1 MVHDVDAS
9 GGLVAVATS
18 RGLAIYTKDGSRFL
32 NRDLL
37 GDRDCRDVEI
47 AAGLIYCASEAGL
60 IEVFDLNSSFRADH
74 IAELVGSEVLPGEH
88 IALDR
93 GVAWVTSGDVLTAL
107 ELGATA
113 SMSLVRSASG
123 EMGDMSLEGASV
135 LASTATEI
143 LSSFTYPINPTRPVS
158 ISVSL
163 PSPPLVKHWG
173 KTMMVIAHPGSGSSA
188 FALAPNRVATTA
200 TSVARPAACPA
211 PFVVSDMRVDG
222 DILYLVGSTGAEVWN
237 LGARSGTGV
246 LTPTCIGRASRAG
259 LTHMSNVVDGRFP
272 VADSGDN
279 VHFVTFT
286 GTGVSLTAS
295 TSRALVSDTIEDLVL
310 VNSSLGYASS
320 AGGIDIFEDTAGVVA
335 PTGARNKTGA
345 RAMALGG
352 TFLAAGAPL
361 FRGSPE
367 LGLRGI
373 PITSVTDLR
382 KSGPISTIVNGPVF
396 VTVAGAR
403 IVAVNEET
411 GLDVVQMA
419 R

>member
-1 MVHDVDAS
+1 MALASAGGIVATDIAHLGPTYVVGNEATLTLARKSDNRFLGRLAALGTANSARALDDAADVITAVDADSTFVVAAGDRRGTAFVTIVDYNPVTQQFSGANQTQTINNAVVHDVDAS

-143 LSSFTYPINPTRPVS
+143 LSSFTYPINPTSPVS

-200 TSVARPAACPA
+200 TSVARPAVCPA

-237 LGARSGTGV
+237 LGPEAELACSPRRV
-246 LTPTCIGRASRAG
+246 LVGP
-259 LTHMSNVVDGRFP
+259 P
-272 VADSGDN
+272 
-279 VHFVTFT
+279 
-286 GTGVSLTAS
+286 
-295 TSRALVSDTIEDLVL
+295 ALV
-310 VNSSLGYASS
+310 
-320 AGGIDIFEDTAGVVA
+320 
-335 PTGARNKTGA
+335 
-345 RAMALGG
+345 
-352 TFLAAGAPL
+352 
-361 FRGSPE
+361 
-367 LGLRGI
+367 
-373 PITSVTDLR
+373 
-382 KSGPISTIVNGPVF
+382 
-396 VTVAGAR
+396 
-403 IVAVNEET
+403 
-411 GLDVVQMA
+411 
-419 R
+419 

>member
-1 MVHDVDAS
+1 
-9 GGLVAVATS
+9 
-18 RGLAIYTKDGSRFL
+18 
-32 NRDLL
+32 
-37 GDRDCRDVEI
+37 
-47 AAGLIYCASEAGL
+47 
-60 IEVFDLNSSFRADH
+60 
-74 IAELVGSEVLPGEH
+74 
-88 IALDR
+88 
-93 GVAWVTSGDVLTAL
+93 
-107 ELGATA
+107 
-113 SMSLVRSASG
+113 
-123 EMGDMSLEGASV
+123 
-135 LASTATEI
+135 
-143 LSSFTYPINPTRPVS
+143 
-158 ISVSL
+158 
-163 PSPPLVKHWG
+163 
-173 KTMMVIAHPGSGSSA
+173 
-188 FALAPNRVATTA
+188 
-200 TSVARPAACPA
+200 
-211 PFVVSDMRVDG
+211 
-222 DILYLVGSTGAEVWN
+222 
-237 LGARSGTGV
+237 
-246 LTPTCIGRASRAG
+246 
-259 LTHMSNVVDGRFP
+259 MSNVVDGRFA

-320 AGGIDIFEDTAGVVA
+320 AGGKDIFEDTAGVVA